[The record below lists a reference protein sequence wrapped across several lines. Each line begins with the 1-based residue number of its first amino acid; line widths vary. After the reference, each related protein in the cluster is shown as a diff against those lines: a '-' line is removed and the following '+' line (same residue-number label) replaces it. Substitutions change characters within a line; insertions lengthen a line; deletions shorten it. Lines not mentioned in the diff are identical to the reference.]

1 MSTIQCPYCGSNM
14 NSLAITQINSPLG
27 GVTFSRPVRILPLH
41 CGTCGKWFWLESP
54 NLDYLLN
61 NMELEK
67 NVFEFLKGKFGVSRY
82 RDFLKRHFIGF
93 TKRIGKDSIKGII
106 PGLLKRS
113 ISIYDY
119 IIEYKGK
126 RYFISCY
133 RDRKTKCYRCYQ
145 ITPVVGEENEKAT

>member
-1 MSTIQCPYCGSNM
+1 M
-14 NSLAITQINSPLG
+14 NPSAITRINLSLG
-27 GVTFSRPVRILPLH
+27 GVTISGSERILPLH
-41 CGTCGKWFWLESP
+41 CDICGRMFWLESP
-54 NLDYLLN
+54 NLDYLLD

-93 TKRIGKDSIKGII
+93 TKRYGKDSIKGII

-119 IIEYKGK
+119 IFEYKGK
-126 RYFISCY
+126 RYYLSCY
-133 RDRKTKCYRCYQ
+133 RDRKTKRYECYD
-145 ITPVVGEENEKAT
+145 ITPVVGGGI

>member
-14 NSLAITQINSPLG
+14 NPVAIEINIDTPVK
-27 GVTFSRPVRILPLH
+27 VTIKNLERIFPLH
-41 CGTCGKWFWLESP
+41 CDICGRVFWLESP

-67 NVFEFLKGKFGVSRY
+67 NVFEFLKGEFGVSRY

-93 TKRIGKDSIKGII
+93 TKRYGKDSIKGII

-119 IIEYKGK
+119 IFGYKGK
-126 RYFISCY
+126 RYYLSCY
-133 RDRKTKCYRCYQ
+133 RDRKTKRYECYD
-145 ITPVVGEENEKAT
+145 ITPVVGGGI